1 MRALALA
8 VLLLPALGH
17 ADEKRDDAAAEMAKG
32 DDAFMNQH
40 DNQTAI
46 AHYNAARLLA
56 PDRPGPYLALG
67 QVYQATGDCKQATA
81 MMQKYLQLKTTDAK
95 PDAQKVIDDCKAKVC
110 PPGMIKNADTQDH
123 CCWQGQVWVV
133 SENRCVGTPV
143 CPKGYAIGP
152 HGKGCIAT
160 GNCPP
165 GKVVSQDPKQCC
177 WPGQGY
183 SHEKK
188 ACVGAPVCPQGMTA
202 NGDNCQP
209 GIAAAAPGAPAP
221 APAPGGAGKL
231 LNREQ
236 IRVTMLT
243 RVRPM
248 VMGCNRQY
256 HTTGNVQINF
266 GVQADGIVQ
275 RAQVLPPFAG
285 TQFAACLE
293 DSLRSAAFPP
303 HTGGMQ
309 NITWNFNLR

>member
-8 VLLLPALGH
+8 VLLLPALAH

-32 DDAFMNQH
+32 DDAYFNQH
-40 DNQTAI
+40 DAQSAI

-67 QVYQATGDCKQATA
+67 QAYQATGDCKQATA

-143 CPKGYAIGP
+143 CPKGFSIGP

-165 GKVVSQDPKQCC
+165 GKVLSQDPKQCC

-188 ACVGAPVCPQGMTA
+188 SCVGAPICPQGMVA

-209 GIAAAAPGAPAP
+209 GTAAAPAAPAAGPP
-221 APAPGGAGKL
+221 AAGGKL
-231 LNREQ
+231 LNRDQ
-236 IRVTMLT
+236 IRVTMQT

-248 VMGCNRQY
+248 VMGCHRQY
-256 HTTGNVQINF
+256 PTTGNVQVNF
-266 GVQADGIVQ
+266 GVQADGVVQ

-285 TQFAACLE
+285 TPFAACLE
-293 DSLRSAAFPP
+293 ETLRSAAFPP